1 MIGATIGVLTARAC
15 QHRSRCP
22 RDSLDYT
29 LVPGIAIL
37 CPPIEMAKQSS
48 EQGIYLCEPLD
59 STSAVSML
67 LSEAMA
73 TFLFVSVILSVKY
86 FHRGPDVLKAFAVGG
101 CLLGMIY
108 MIAGV
113 SGASINP
120 AVGLV

>member
-1 MIGATIGVLTARAC
+1 MSDLPTYECMPMDG
-15 QHRSRCP
+15 
-22 RDSLDYT
+22 
-29 LVPGIAIL
+29 
-37 CPPIEMAKQSS
+37 
-48 EQGIYLCEPLD
+48 
-59 STSAVSML
+59 TSAVSML
-67 LSEAMA
+67 LSETMA
-73 TFLFVSVILSVKY
+73 TFLFISVILSVKY